1 MNGIKIMPK
10 KHHLHTYCSCG
21 YIAPFCP
28 FGAILQYMRILACIA
43 MMMLIGFSAHAQTSG
58 KGQAGAKAKKMTN
71 EKMKVEVWS
80 DVVCPFCYLG
90 KRRYETALKKF
101 ADANN
106 IELVWKSFQLYP
118 GLQQHVKENSYQ
130 HIARMKNI
138 SYEQS
143 AQMHEQ
149 VVNMAAGDGLHY
161 RFDKTVV
168 ANSYNAHRLAQM
180 AKAHHKGNEA
190 EELLFSAYLV
200 EGKDINDKETL
211 ADIGARIGLDKA
223 EVKKMLESDAYGS
236 AVKADQEEANRLGI
250 NGVPFFVFNRRYAVS
265 GAQPVDTFLKTM
277 EHAYKE
283 WKGAN
288 HD

>member
-1 MNGIKIMPK
+1 M
-10 KHHLHTYCSCG
+10 
-21 YIAPFCP
+21 
-28 FGAILQYMRILACIA
+28 
-43 MMMLIGFSAHAQTSG
+43 
-58 KGQAGAKAKKMTN
+58 KMTN

-101 ADANN
+101 AEANN
-106 IELVWKSFQLYP
+106 VELVWKSFQLYP

-130 HIARMKNI
+130 HIARMKHI

-149 VVNMAAGDGLHY
+149 VVNMAAGDGLYY

-168 ANSYNAHRLAQM
+168 ANSHDAHRLVQM
-180 AKAHHKGNEA
+180 AKANHKGNEA
-190 EELLFSAYLV
+190 EEQLFSAYLV
-200 EGKDINDKETL
+200 EGKDISDKETL
-211 ADIGARIGLDKA
+211 ATIGAKIGLDKA
-223 EVKKMLESDAYGS
+223 AVKKMLDGNEYAA
-236 AVKADQEEANRLGI
+236 AVQTDQDEANRLGI

-283 WKGAN
+283 WKGQ
-288 HD
+288 

>member
-1 MNGIKIMPK
+1 M
-10 KHHLHTYCSCG
+10 S
-21 YIAPFCP
+21 FCDIQT
-28 FGAILQYMRILACIA
+28 ILQCMKMATCIA
-43 MMMLIGFSAHAQTSG
+43 LMVLMGISAMAQKTG
-58 KGQAGAKAKKMTN
+58 KGPAGAKATKMTN

-101 ADANN
+101 AEANN
-106 IELVWKSFQLYP
+106 VELVWKSFQLYP

-130 HIARMKNI
+130 HIARMKHI

-168 ANSYNAHRLAQM
+168 ANSHDAHRLVQM
-180 AKAHHKGNEA
+180 AKTHGKGSEA

-200 EGKDINDKETL
+200 EGKDISDKETL
-211 ADIGARIGLDKA
+211 AAIGAKIGLDKTA
-223 EVKKMLESDAYGS
+223 VKKMLEGNDYAA
-236 AVKADQEEANRLGI
+236 AVQTDQDEATRLGI

-283 WKGAN
+283 WKGQ
-288 HD
+288 